1 MPETRSGAQPSSG
14 GIHWDPDRVRS
25 HLGPTGV
32 WANLDA
38 LPASEAVA
46 FARTVEDLGFGALW
60 VNETTGREP
69 FVMLGALARET
80 DRITLGLGVA
90 AIHARD
96 AVAAH
101 DGART
106 VAELSGD
113 RFVMGLGVSHQASA
127 ERRGHGY
134 GAPVPAMWAYL
145 DGYDAAPWTGPAVS
159 DPPLVVAALGDRML
173 GLAATRSAGAFP
185 FLVTVDQVA
194 HARRVLDEA
203 AQAAGHA
210 QRPVLV
216 VSQKAILGS
225 GPEVRA
231 AARSV
236 VGHFLGRPNY
246 RNSLQ
251 RGGFDAASIEAV
263 SDPLV
268 DALVAT
274 GTAADLQARIA
285 AMRAAGADHVAVI
298 PLSAEGR
305 QADRATLRAA
315 AP

>member
-1 MPETRSGAQPSSG
+1 MSEPRSGAQPSSRET
-14 GIHWDPDRVRS
+14 HADPDGTRS
-25 HLGPTGV
+25 LLGPLGV

-38 LPASEAVA
+38 LPAPEALE
-46 FARTVEDLGFGALW
+46 FARAVDGLGFGALW
-60 VNETTGREP
+60 INETTGREP
-69 FVMLGALARET
+69 FAMLGALARET

-106 VAELSGD
+106 VAELSWG

-134 GAPVPAMWAYL
+134 GAPVPAMREYL
-145 DGYDAAPWTGPAVS
+145 DAYDAAPWTGPAVT

-173 GLAATRSAGAFP
+173 ALAATRSTGAFP

-194 HARRVLDEA
+194 HARQVLDETA
-203 AQAAGHA
+203 EAAGHA
-210 QRPVLV
+210 QRPLLV

-225 GPEVRA
+225 GPGVRD

-236 VGHFLGRPNY
+236 VGNFLGRPNY

-251 RGGFDAASIEAV
+251 RGGFDAASIETV

-268 DALVAT
+268 AALVAM
-274 GTAADLQARIA
+274 GTAAELKDRVA
-285 AMRAAGADHVAVI
+285 AMLAAGADHVAVI
-298 PLSAEGR
+298 PLSTDGR
-305 QADRATLRAA
+305 QADPATLRAL

>member
-1 MPETRSGAQPSSG
+1 MPETRSGAQPSSR

-25 HLGPTGV
+25 SLGPLGV

-38 LPASEAVA
+38 LPASDALA
-46 FARTVEDLGFGALW
+46 FARAVEGLGFGALW

-69 FVMLGALARET
+69 FAMLGALARAT

-134 GAPVPAMWAYL
+134 GAPVPAMRSYL
-145 DGYDAAPWTGPAVS
+145 DAYDAAPWTGPAVT

-173 GLAATRSAGAFP
+173 SLAATRSAGAFP

-194 HARRVLDEA
+194 RARRILDEA
-203 AQAAGHA
+203 AKAAGHA

-225 GPEVRA
+225 GAEVRA

-236 VGHFLGRPNY
+236 VANFLGRPNY

-251 RGGFDAASIEAV
+251 RGGFDAAAIEAV
-263 SDPLV
+263 SEPLV
-268 DALVAT
+268 AALVAM
-274 GTAADLQARIA
+274 GTAAELRDRVA
-285 AMRAAGADHVAVI
+285 AMLAAGADHVAVI
-298 PLSAEGR
+298 PLSTDGR
-305 QADRATLRAA
+305 QADPATLRAV